1 MSPMLIAILVVGGL
15 AIVIGIGFLSQ
26 AVERSRLQRARAVA
40 ELQARWNHCNGISAG
55 LPGQFMSTELK
66 MLLLQ
71 LEASLLERLLKQ
83 DGKQARYAS
92 QLAEVREQLGK
103 GEPRIDNAPLVI
115 GNEASAQTARQQL
128 GDLLRLLEQA
138 RREGSIDDAVFQ
150 RWNQE
155 LGQHLLQT
163 TLSMYQALANQ
174 AMQAGKPRVAKLQY
188 ERALAYLAKQQ
199 HPAGASQVA
208 VFRQLMLQAEQ
219 AALHME
225 QAGTALSEGVQALE
239 EDDQAWKKKA
249 LYDD

>member
-1 MSPMLIAILVVGGL
+1 MLIAILVVGGL

-55 LPGQFMSTELK
+55 LPGQFMSAELK

-115 GNEASAQTARQQL
+115 GNEASAQAARQQL

-138 RREGSIDDAVFQ
+138 RREGSIDDAAFQ

-199 HPAGASQVA
+199 HSAGASQVA